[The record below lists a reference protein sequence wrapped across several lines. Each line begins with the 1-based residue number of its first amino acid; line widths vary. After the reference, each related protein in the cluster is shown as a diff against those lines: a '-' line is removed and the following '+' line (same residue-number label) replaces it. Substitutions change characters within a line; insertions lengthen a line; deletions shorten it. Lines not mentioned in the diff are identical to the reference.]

1 MTSPRNETSDATLT
15 TWAAALTGAGWNL
28 LTVDD
33 IPAHITGPRH
43 LTDPTGRVEARAHA
57 HAHADRDVDVTLVST
72 ARRSDNGPAWHVIA
86 GWLPA
91 EVVIAAA
98 RDADQDT
105 VGQEAGDLL
114 TAAGWRLQRYERV
127 TPAHAEHQWADDDD
141 TRWAQYTTED
151 PDPDDGHAG
160 GWLISTPGQAGR
172 SQRTLASAR
181 TPAATIAAIALTA

>member
-1 MTSPRNETSDATLT
+1 MTSSRNETSDATLT
-15 TWAAALTGAGWNL
+15 AWAAALTGAGWSP
-28 LTVDD
+28 LTVKDV
-33 IPAHITGPRH
+33 PAHLTGLRH

-57 HAHADRDVDVTLVST
+57 YEDREVQVTLLST

-114 TAAGWRLQRYERV
+114 TAAGWHLQRYERV
-127 TPAHAEHQWADDDD
+127 PPTHAEYQWANDDD

-160 GWLISTPGQAGR
+160 GWVISTPGQAGR

-181 TPAATIAAIALTA
+181 TPAATVPAIALTA